1 MHTKSNLYAYK
12 FEFECIQQNTLYEQ
26 VTKIRS
32 NNRANSST
40 KPLFSPLHAP
50 AKVQNNGVSE
60 RELPKRVQGSIHP
73 QKYRTTGR
81 RKENYRR
88 VCRAPYTCKGA
99 EQQPYNSK
107 TPTTSNEIIGVFF
120 QSRRATE
127 RESVHALSANSQPH
141 PTDRQILSQRSTLN
155 TSLPT
160 DTT

>member
-12 FEFECIQQNTLYEQ
+12 FEFECTQQNTLYEQ

-40 KPLFSPLHAP
+40 KPLFYTSMRL
-50 AKVQNNGVSE
+50 
-60 RELPKRVQGSIHP
+60 
-73 QKYRTTGR
+73 QKYRAMGR

>member
-40 KPLFSPLHAP
+40 KPLFYTSMRL
-50 AKVQNNGVSE
+50 
-60 RELPKRVQGSIHP
+60 
-73 QKYRTTGR
+73 QKYRAMGR

>member
-1 MHTKSNLYAYK
+1 MLRQRNFIAFKCQI
-12 FEFECIQQNTLYEQ
+12 ECIQSPIYMRTNLSLNAYNKTLYTNKLQRFDQTTEPIVPQ
-26 VTKIRS
+26 
-32 NNRANSST
+32 N
-40 KPLFSPLHAP
+40 LFFYTSMRL
-50 AKVQNNGVSE
+50 
-60 RELPKRVQGSIHP
+60 
-73 QKYRTTGR
+73 QKYRAMGR

>member
-26 VTKIRS
+26 VTKIQS

-120 QSRRATE
+120 RADERPKGSQSMRLAPTHNLTRPIGKYFLKE
-127 RESVHALSANSQPH
+127 AL
-141 PTDRQILSQRSTLN
+141 
-155 TSLPT
+155 
-160 DTT
+160 